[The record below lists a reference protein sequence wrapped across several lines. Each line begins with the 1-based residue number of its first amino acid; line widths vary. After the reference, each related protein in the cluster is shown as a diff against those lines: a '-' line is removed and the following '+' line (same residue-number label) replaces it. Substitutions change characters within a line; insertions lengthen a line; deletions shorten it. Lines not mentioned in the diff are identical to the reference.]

1 MSTVALLSLASC
13 DGSAGGGGERS
24 YTAPAEVKI
33 ALAPGER
40 VICEVSS
47 SRFGFPVASPPGAS
61 IYFWGRHR
69 FECHVEPAI
78 GPIAP
83 ATGPVAPAP
92 PGAVKPAKGK
102 SK

>member
-1 MSTVALLSLASC
+1 MGRACVCFVALAVSAC

-33 ALAPGER
+33 ALAPGEK
-40 VICEVSS
+40 VVCEVSS

-69 FECHVEPAI
+69 FECYVE
-78 GPIAP
+78 
-83 ATGPVAPAP
+83 PAP
-92 PGAVKPAKGK
+92 PGQHKPVPKAVKTKP
-102 SK
+102 

>member
-1 MSTVALLSLASC
+1 MAWRTVSATALLSLAAC

-69 FECHVEPAI
+69 FECHVEPA
-78 GPIAP
+78 
-83 ATGPVAPAP
+83 P
-92 PGAVKPAKGK
+92 PGALKPAKPLPKPPAGK
-102 SK
+102 AGA

>member
-1 MSTVALLSLASC
+1 MTVTLLAVILALLLLAAC

-69 FECHVEPAI
+69 FECHVEPA
-78 GPIAP
+78 
-83 ATGPVAPAP
+83 P
-92 PGAVKPAKGK
+92 PKAGKPAKPPPAAPK
-102 SK
+102 V